1 MKVQPSTVRCPFLC
15 DTIWELDSNVSL
27 LWMVSEK
34 ETVDNNMSV
43 LSSKASALAGIKEE
57 RRNVFDCFLV
67 EYLGLWVYAKVQHYE
82 L

>member
-1 MKVQPSTVRCPFLC
+1 
-15 DTIWELDSNVSL
+15 
-27 LWMVSEK
+27 MVSEK

-67 EYLGLWVYAKVQHYE
+67 EYLGLGLCKGAT